1 MAKKGSKQVAREML
15 AKLKAEAISS
25 FGELGVAFH
34 FQDNGEN
41 EHDFF
46 KNLQES
52 LFESQGVLLNLLF
65 RKKHGRSP
73 VVAEQMSLKFAEVTS
88 VRTLRQAVQNMA
100 SLTDDL
106 ACWEQALRALA
117 GTELRFAADAH
128 LPFDVEKRN
137 EYPPGIQLVFGFGQ
151 ATLFFYFVRGSDNK
165 YRLFALPTVLHEL
178 APDESRVTKFNNT
191 VEHFGLW
198 GVLRELLEVFNNAPA
213 EAISLLVDVFRYVV
227 LSDTAG
233 RLSRLP
239 DSSDNYNNRL
249 LYSDH
254 CNKLRYCADTNSFV

>member
-25 FGELGVAFH
+25 LGELGVAFS
-34 FQDNGEN
+34 FPDNGEN

-46 KNLQES
+46 KNLRES

-106 ACWEQALRALA
+106 TCWEQALRALA
-117 GTELRFAADAH
+117 STELRFAADAH
-128 LPFDVEKRN
+128 LAFEVEKRYT
-137 EYPPGIQLVFGFGQ
+137 YPQGIQLVFGFGQ

-191 VEHFGLW
+191 VEHFVLW

-239 DSSDNYNNRL
+239 DYNDHYNNKL

-254 CNKLRYCADTNSFV
+254 CNKLRYCTDTNSFV